1 MIYFG
6 RLKMTKDELL
16 ELLQLLSALES
27 WSFTGGTRLPDHML
41 EQLNGKS
48 ERIKEEI
55 LKP

>member
-1 MIYFG
+1 
-6 RLKMTKDELL
+6 MTKKELL

-41 EQLNGKS
+41 EQLNDKS
-48 ERIKEEI
+48 ELLKEVI

>member
-1 MIYFG
+1 
-6 RLKMTKDELL
+6 MTKAELL

-41 EQLNGKS
+41 EQLNEKS